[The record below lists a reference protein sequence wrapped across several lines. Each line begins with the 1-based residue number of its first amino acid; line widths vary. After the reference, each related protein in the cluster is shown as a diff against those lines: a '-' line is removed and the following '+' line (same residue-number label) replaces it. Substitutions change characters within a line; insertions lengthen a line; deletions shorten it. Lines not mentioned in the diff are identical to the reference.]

1 MHRSGTSLVA
11 HACAAAGISAGPEG
25 ELLSAQSDNPE
36 GFYESRRLVEL
47 NDALIGNAQ
56 GAWYSPPLVVPADAE
71 MSKEQSRLLAHL
83 SADSPAGQYLLKDP
97 RLCLT
102 WQLWEPL
109 AHTSTVLFVYRS
121 PLAVARSLARRN
133 SFPIQFGL
141 DLWEIYNRR
150 ALALLTPVSLS
161 VSYDQIAAGETSL
174 SILMEQLASKGFHC
188 DPDKAKSLYR
198 AELRHFDAVSDD
210 PDWNLLSESQKALHE
225 HWVALCSGHATH
237 QPKLDP
243 ESLLFARTHDLANA
257 FEPLARL
264 VETANEREEAIALA
278 QERLVDRDRALE
290 ALNQREREHAALVIA
305 HEDEQKLHAQA
316 AATLEKLLR
325 EHGDLASAHKQEQKL
340 HAQAAQ
346 TLEGLSSDHDALA
359 AAHENEQRVHA
370 QAAAALASVTNDHD
384 KLALAH
390 KNEVGAHAKLIDDH
404 ANLLSLH
411 DNLHVEFNQRGETLR
426 EQAAKQ
432 ESQEAELQSLQ
443 DKTEYLFSLVTES
456 HRTLLSFE
464 LSTMARLQRY
474 TRKVYRLLTGR
485 RGQNSA
491 YEDLLEQAH
500 IHFDEFGIEKPA
512 RRPTKL
518 AMAHNVL
525 RYVRQNPAGSVKSFS
540 WARLRRASSV
550 FFGSSSEDLAIWI
563 NARFPDSETAA
574 AAFDPTSLSA
584 DLDVLELDFP
594 VSDSPMVSIVVP
606 VYNDYRVTINCL
618 ESVHRFSRDVDY
630 ELIIADDSSDDLT
643 VTIAQRMH
651 GVHVSTTQEN
661 LRFLKN
667 CNQAAG
673 HARGQYL
680 VFLNNDTAVT
690 EGWLTSLLEPFD
702 DSEVGVTGPK
712 LLFADGILQEA
723 GGIIWDDASGWN
735 FGRGD
740 DRDKPA
746 YNYRRDVDYV
756 SGACLA
762 IRRDLWIELGGFDE
776 RFAPAYYEDADICFS
791 ARAAG
796 YRVVYQPES
805 VIYHFE
811 GVSNGTDL
819 NAGVK
824 QHQVVNQAVFRDKW
838 QEELTAHHFPN
849 AQHVVHARD
858 RSAKK
863 TCVLVID
870 HYVPHHDKDAGG
882 RSTYMYIQLLLALG
896 CRVQLMGANFF
907 PHQPYTKA
915 LQAMGVEVLVGESIA
930 RHLDQWLAEHAPY
943 IDEVFLHRPH
953 IAEQMLPDL
962 ERMSPR
968 PTISFFGHDLH
979 YIRIA
984 REAALKDDDS
994 LRRDSESW
1002 RKRELAVCERA
1013 DRVYYF
1019 SEVEIEALSEPV
1031 PAAKLRRIPLYTMH
1045 IEELPVYAPL
1055 APAELLFV
1063 GGYNHAPN
1071 VDAALWLV
1079 SEILPRI
1086 LEAVPNA
1093 KLHLVGSNPPTEVS
1107 ALDSDAVQVHGYVS
1121 DEALNALYRR
1131 VGAVVVPLRY
1141 GAGIKGKIIEAIANH
1156 VPMVT
1161 TDIGVEGIP
1170 DSDSVMWIENT
1181 ATSIADRLIA
1191 LLLDQESKTEKLD
1204 CHARWLQTYFERD
1217 SAADVLRADIPKLGY
1232 PAGMGQ

>member
-1 MHRSGTSLVA
+1 MKLLTVVGMHRSGTSLVA
-11 HACAAAGISAGPEG
+11 HACAEAGIGAGPAD
-25 ELLSAQSDNPE
+25 ELLSAQPDNPE
-36 GFYESRRLVEL
+36 GFYENRRLVEI
-47 NDALIGNAQ
+47 NDSLIAKADA
-56 GAWYSPPLVVPADAE
+56 AWYSPALEISASAE
-71 MSKEQSRLLAHL
+71 DQKDLAALLAHL
-83 SADSPAGQYLLKDP
+83 CDSSTNGQYLLKDP

-102 WQLWEPL
+102 WQLWSPFVDS
-109 AHTSTVLFVYRS
+109 ATVLFVYRS

-133 SFPIQFGL
+133 SFPLQFGL
-141 DLWEIYNRR
+141 ALWEIYNRR
-150 ALALLTPVSLS
+150 ALALLGGDSLS
-161 VSYDQIAAGETSL
+161 VSYDQLAAGESNLVEIMEKL
-174 SILMEQLASKGFHC
+174 SAKGFDC
-188 DPDKAKSLYR
+188 IPEKASTVYR

-210 PDWNLLSESQKALHE
+210 PDWRLLSDSQKALHE
-225 HWVALCSGHATH
+225 YCVAVCSGRSKV
-237 QPKLDP
+237 QPELDP
-243 ESLLFARTHDLANA
+243 EPLLFARTQDLAQA

-264 VETANEREEAIALA
+264 LETTNERNEAIALA
-278 QERLVDRDRALE
+278 QERLADRDRALD
-290 ALNQREREHAALVIA
+290 ALNQRESEHAALVVA
-305 HEDEQKLHAQA
+305 HENEQKLHAQA
-316 AATLEKLLR
+316 ADTLANLER
-325 EHGDLASAHKQEQKL
+325 EHGDLASAHDQEQKL

-346 TLEGLSSDHDALA
+346 ALERLSSEHNALA
-359 AAHENEQRVHA
+359 AAHKKEQKVHA
-370 QAAAALASVTNDHD
+370 QAAAALASLTKDHD
-384 KLALAH
+384 QLAIAH
-390 KNEVGAHAKLIDDH
+390 KNEVSTHAQLFKEH
-404 ANLLSLH
+404 ANLWSLY
-411 DNLHVEFNQRGETLR
+411 D
-426 EQAAKQ
+426 
-432 ESQEAELQSLQ
+432 ELQSEFNDRGQTIQSLE
-443 DKTEYLFSLVTES
+443 DKTEYLFSLFTES

-485 RGQNSA
+485 RGQSSA
-491 YEDLLEQAH
+491 YENLLEQAH
-500 IHFDEFGIEKPA
+500 IHFDEFGMDKPA
-512 RRPTKL
+512 PRPTKIG
-518 AMAHNVL
+518 MARDVL
-525 RYVRQNPAGSVKSFS
+525 RYVRQNPAGSARSFS
-540 WARLRRASSV
+540 WARLRRAASV
-550 FFGSSSEDLAIWI
+550 FFGSSSEDLSIWI
-563 NARFPDSETAA
+563 NARFPDSEAA
-574 AAFDPTSLSA
+574 SAHFDPASLSA
-584 DLDVLELDFP
+584 DLDDLELDFP
-594 VSDSPMVSIVVP
+594 VSESPTVSIIVP

-618 ESVHRFSRDVDY
+618 ESVHRFSWDVDY
-630 ELIIADDSSDDLT
+630 EVIIADDSSTDLT
-643 VTIAQRMH
+643 ASIAERMR
-651 GVHVSTTQEN
+651 GVHVARTSEN

-667 CNQAAG
+667 CNQAAA
-673 HARGQYL
+673 HARGQYI

-690 EGWLTSLLEPFD
+690 EGWLTALLEPFD
-702 DSEVGVTGPK
+702 DQQVGVTGPK
-712 LLFADGILQEA
+712 LLFADGVLQEA

-735 FGRGD
+735 FGRAD

-762 IRRDLWIELGGFDE
+762 IRSDLWKELGGFDE

-824 QHQVVNQAVFRDKW
+824 QHQVVNQTVFRDKW
-838 QEELTAHHFPN
+838 RDELQARHFPN

-858 RSAKK
+858 RSAGKP
-863 TCVLVID
+863 CILVID

-930 RHLDQWLAEHAPY
+930 RNLDQWLADHAPY

-953 IAEQMLPDL
+953 IAEQMLSHL

-968 PTISFFGHDLH
+968 PPISFFGHDLH
-979 YIRIA
+979 YLRIA
-984 REAALKDDDS
+984 REASLKDDDS

-1019 SEVEIEALSEPV
+1019 SEVEIDALRELV
-1031 PAAKLRRIPLYTMH
+1031 PAAKLRRIPLYTMQ
-1045 IEELPVYAPL
+1045 IDELPAYAPS
-1055 APAELLFV
+1055 APRELLFV
-1063 GGYNHAPN
+1063 GGYNHPPN

-1079 SEILPRI
+1079 NEILPLV
-1086 LEAVPNA
+1086 LEAVPDA
-1093 KLHLVGSNPPTEVS
+1093 SLHLVGSNPPTEVS
-1107 ALDSDAVQVHGYVS
+1107 ALAGDSVKVHGYVS
-1121 DEALNALYRR
+1121 DDALNSLYRQ

-1170 DSDSVMWIENT
+1170 ESDSVMWIENT
-1181 ATSIADRLIA
+1181 AQNIAKRLIA
-1191 LLLDQESKTEKLD
+1191 LLLEQEPKDEKLD
-1204 CHARWLQTYFERD
+1204 RHGAWLQSYFDRD

-1232 PAGMGQ
+1232 PRDIGQ